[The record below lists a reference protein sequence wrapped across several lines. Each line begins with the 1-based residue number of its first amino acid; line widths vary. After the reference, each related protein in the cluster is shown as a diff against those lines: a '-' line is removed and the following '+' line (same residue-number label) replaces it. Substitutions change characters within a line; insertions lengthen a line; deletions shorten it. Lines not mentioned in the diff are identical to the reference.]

1 MIMMIQCS
9 WYFAHTLNKNQ
20 SVDSSKF
27 EIYKLKV
34 VVDDLDIAI
43 VDKKVFDCV
52 RHIAAID
59 NLPDS
64 ITAQRGELWSFQIY
78 ALLYKSRNLENQDVL
93 EKIRMLCQDREG

>member
-1 MIMMIQCS
+1 M
-9 WYFAHTLNKNQ
+9 LN
-20 SVDSSKF
+20 
-27 EIYKLKV
+27 
-34 VVDDLDIAI
+34 LD

-78 ALLYKSRNLENQDVL
+78 ALLYKSRNLENQDDL
-93 EKIRMLCQDREG
+93 EKIRMLWDGEDEVLEGSQRILIEIYKSQYYAQC

>member
-1 MIMMIQCS
+1 MLLIFRPHSQQKSIS
-9 WYFAHTLNKNQ
+9 GF
-20 SVDSSKF
+20 SKF

-52 RHIAAID
+52 PHIAAID